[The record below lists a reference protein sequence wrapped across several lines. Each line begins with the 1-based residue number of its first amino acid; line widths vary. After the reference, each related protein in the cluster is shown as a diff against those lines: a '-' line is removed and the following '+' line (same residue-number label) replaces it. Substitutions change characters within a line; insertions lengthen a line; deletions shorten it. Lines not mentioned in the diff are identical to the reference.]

1 MQFELFI
8 QLIAQDAQSSLTL
21 ETFRFSDEYDYEY
34 EIFSVLSS
42 ARSWTSVILA
52 GKCGSPGH
60 STTSY
65 RAGENKI
72 TNVRSFIIFRSGKR
86 VTSFTL
92 DNSANFSSEKW

>member
-21 ETFRFSDEYDYEY
+21 ETSRFLDEYDYEY

-42 ARSWTSVILA
+42 PQAWTSVILA

-60 STTSY
+60 STTS
-65 RAGENKI
+65 
-72 TNVRSFIIFRSGKR
+72 F
-86 VTSFTL
+86 
-92 DNSANFSSEKW
+92 SANVVLAKTR